1 MGHLKLIND
10 CTTICNTNTTFCKKV
25 QLFLLLRYSFNYH
38 NFQYRSFHY
47 GFRMVKS
54 IKEKIFKL
62 LIKIPQ
68 TSVHNAQKFL

>member
-1 MGHLKLIND
+1 MIALQYVIQTQH
-10 CTTICNTNTTFCKKV
+10 FAKKV

-38 NFQYRSFHY
+38 NFQYRSFNY

-62 LIKIPQ
+62 LI
-68 TSVHNAQKFL
+68 